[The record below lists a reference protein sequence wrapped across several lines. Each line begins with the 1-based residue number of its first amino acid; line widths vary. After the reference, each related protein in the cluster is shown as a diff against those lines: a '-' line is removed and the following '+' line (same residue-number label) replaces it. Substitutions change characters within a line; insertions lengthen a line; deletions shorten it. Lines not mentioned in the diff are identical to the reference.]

1 MIGIG
6 IISQLIHTDIQK
18 YFSFVFS
25 SNHYSSNKSK
35 VRTNGI
41 IRNYSKELNGIESQD
56 YLEVFKLFF
65 YQKDVK
71 L

>member
-6 IISQLIHTDIQK
+6 IISQLIHTDTQK

-56 YLEVFKLFF
+56 YLEVFKLYF